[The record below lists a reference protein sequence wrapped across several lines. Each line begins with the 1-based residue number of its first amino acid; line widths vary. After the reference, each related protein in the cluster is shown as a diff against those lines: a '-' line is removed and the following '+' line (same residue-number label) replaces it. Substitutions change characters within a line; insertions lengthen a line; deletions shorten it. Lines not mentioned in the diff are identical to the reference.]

1 MKKWRLTTDEK
12 KSISETETWVKDDKT
27 IERETIWRWGAIFI
41 ESEDKPEIDLTN
53 SSGLSISE
61 IEYDIE
67 LDDLGDGDVD
77 VTYDDDL
84 SDEEQ
89 EELDELWDEN
99 GDYAWGEAGWELTD
113 SDLTFYGPLV
123 LEEIT
128 EEGE

>member
-1 MKKWRLTTDEK
+1 M
-12 KSISETETWVKDDKT
+12 
-27 IERETIWRWGAIFI
+27 
-41 ESEDKPEIDLTN
+41 
-53 SSGLSISE
+53 
-61 IEYDIE
+61 
-67 LDDLGDGDVD
+67 
-77 VTYDDDL
+77 

>member
-1 MKKWRLTTDEK
+1 MLILE
-12 KSISETETWVKDDKT
+12 SDK
-27 IERETIWRWGAIFI
+27 ERSPFY
-41 ESEDKPEIDLTN
+41 PPN
-53 SSGLSISE
+53 SSDGGFTL